1 MSIGRALATARVDAG
16 LSVEQVSDRT
26 RIRRTLLLAIEQD
39 DFSRCGG
46 DFYARGHL
54 KAIAEAVGVE
64 AAPLLAELDTANV
77 GLTPPPQASTI
88 FQAERISRRE
98 RRNPNWS
105 AVMAAALVA
114 VLGIAGWQIIRSGTD
129 SAPIQTVAGGPF
141 PTATSPAQGRPGPS
155 GATFTPTPVPAAS
168 PDAVPPDAGT
178 PDAGTPDVGTPDA
191 VPPDAVP
198 TAPVPPDIL
207 AAAPRT
213 TVEVEVAAATAA
225 SWLRVTDS
233 TDATLFTGTIPLGQ
247 ARTYSDPRRLR
258 LVMGNAGG
266 LSLTVNG
273 VLVGTPG
280 APGQV
285 VRQEFGLADPVQ
297 G

>member
-1 MSIGRALATARVDAG
+1 MSIGQALATARLAAG

-26 RIRRTLLLAIEQD
+26 RIRRTLIVAIEQD

-54 KAIAEAVGVE
+54 KAIAMAVGVDAE
-64 AAPLLAELDTANV
+64 PLLAELNPANV
-77 GLTPPPQASTI
+77 GLTPPPRASTI
-88 FQAERISRRE
+88 FQAERARRE

-114 VLGIAGWQIIRSGTD
+114 VLGIAGWQIFAASTD
-129 SAPIQTVAGGPF
+129 SRLTQTVAGAPIATPAVPAPQGS
-141 PTATSPAQGRPGPS
+141 TSPAPP
-155 GATFTPTPVPAAS
+155 ADDPAPPPEPLPAA
-168 PDAVPPDAGT
+168 PADAVPPVLA
-178 PDAGTPDVGTPDA
+178 
-191 VPPDAVP
+191 PPGV
-198 TAPVPPDIL
+198 V

-213 TVEVEVAAATAA
+213 TVQVAVAAATAA
-225 SWLRVTDS
+225 SWISVTDS
-233 TDATLFTGTIPLGQ
+233 TDATVFSGTITLGQ
-247 ARTYSDPRRLR
+247 VMTYSDPRRLR

-273 VLVGTPG
+273 VPVGTPG

>member
-1 MSIGRALATARVDAG
+1 MSIGQALATARHDAG

-26 RIRRTLLLAIEQD
+26 RIRRTLIVAIEVD

-54 KAIAEAVGVE
+54 RAIATAVGIE
-64 AAPLLAELDTANV
+64 AGPLLAQLDATTV
-77 GLTPPPQASTI
+77 GLTPPPRASAV
-88 FQAERISRRE
+88 FEAERVSRRE
-98 RRNPNWS
+98 RRSPNWS

-114 VLGIAGWQIIRSGTD
+114 VIGIAGWQIISSGTD
-129 SAPIQTVAGGPF
+129 SRAIETVAGAP
-141 PTATSPAQGRPGPS
+141 PQATPAPSQPGEPNGAAADAPLSPL
-155 GATFTPTPVPAAS
+155 
-168 PDAVPPDAGT
+168 PDAAGGPGAVEPDPPGALAPPGA
-178 PDAGTPDVGTPDA
+178 PPGA
-191 VPPDAVP
+191 VQPGIV
-198 TAPVPPDIL
+198 

-213 TVEVEVAAATAA
+213 TVQVAVAAATAA
-225 SWLRVTDS
+225 SWISVTDS
-233 TDATLFTGTIPLGQ
+233 TDSTVFSGTIGLGEVL
-247 ARTYSDPRRLR
+247 TYSDPRRLR

>member
-1 MSIGRALATARVDAG
+1 MSIGQALAAARLAAG

-26 RIRRTLLLAIEQD
+26 RIRRTLVVAIEQD

-54 KAIAEAVGVE
+54 KAIALAVGVE
-64 AAPLLAELDTANV
+64 AAPLLADLDSANV
-77 GLTPPPQASTI
+77 GLTPPPRASTI
-88 FQAERISRRE
+88 FQAERASRRE
-98 RRNPNWS
+98 RRSPNWS
-105 AVMAAALVA
+105 AVMATALVG
-114 VLGIAGWQIIRSGTD
+114 VLGIAGWQILSTGTD
-129 SAPIQTVAGGPF
+129 SRPTQTVAGAPV
-141 PTATSPAQGRPGPS
+141 PM
-155 GATFTPTPVPAAS
+155 TPVPAPGQAARPS
-168 PDAVPPDAGT
+168 GAAADPAPSQVPVPAAPPGAVPPGAVPPGAVPPGAVPPDI
-178 PDAGTPDVGTPDA
+178 V
-191 VPPDAVP
+191 
-198 TAPVPPDIL
+198 

-213 TVEVEVAAATAA
+213 TVQVAVAAATAA
-225 SWLRVTDS
+225 SWISVTDS
-233 TDATLFTGTIPLGQ
+233 TDATVFSGTIALGQ
-247 ARTYSDPRRLR
+247 VLTYSDPRRLR

-285 VRQEFGLADPVQ
+285 VRQEFGLADPMQ

>member
-1 MSIGRALATARVDAG
+1 MSIGQALATARHDAG

-26 RIRRTLLLAIEQD
+26 RIRRTLIVAIEVD

-54 KAIAEAVGVE
+54 RAIATAIGIEAG
-64 AAPLLAELDTANV
+64 PLLAQLDATTV
-77 GLTPPPQASTI
+77 GLTPPPRASAV
-88 FQAERISRRE
+88 FEAERVSRRE
-98 RRNPNWS
+98 RRSPNWS

-114 VLGIAGWQIIRSGTD
+114 VIGIAGWQIINSSTD
-129 SAPIQTVAGGPF
+129 SRAIETVVGAPPQST
-141 PTATSPAQGRPGPS
+141 PAPGRPGEPS
-155 GATFTPTPVPAAS
+155 GAAPEAPLAPL
-168 PDAVPPDAGT
+168 PDAADVPGGVEPVQPGAAG
-178 PDAGTPDVGTPDA
+178 PQGD
-191 VPPDAVP
+191 PPGV
-198 TAPVPPDIL
+198 APPGIV

-213 TVEVEVAAATAA
+213 TVQVAVAAATAA
-225 SWLRVTDS
+225 SWISVTDS
-233 TDATLFTGTIPLGQ
+233 ADSTVFSGTIGLGEVL
-247 ARTYSDPRRLR
+247 TYSDPRRLR

>member
-1 MSIGRALATARVDAG
+1 MSIGQALATARLAAG

-26 RIRRTLLLAIEQD
+26 RIRRTLIVAIEQD

-54 KAIAEAVGVE
+54 KAIALAVGLE
-64 AAPLLAELDTANV
+64 AAPLLADLDTANV
-77 GLTPPPQASTI
+77 GLTPPPRASTI
-88 FQAERISRRE
+88 FHAEQASRRE

-114 VLGIAGWQIIRSGTD
+114 VLGIAGWQILFSVND
-129 SAPIQTVAGGPF
+129 SRGIQTVAGAPA
-141 PTATSPAQGRPGPS
+141 PSPVPAPDASSTPS
-155 GATFTPTPVPAAS
+155 GAAAGPTVPPGAAQ
-168 PDAVPPDAGT
+168 PGAAQPGAAQPGAVPPDI
-178 PDAGTPDVGTPDA
+178 V
-191 VPPDAVP
+191 
-198 TAPVPPDIL
+198 

-213 TVEVEVAAATAA
+213 TVQVDVAAATAA
-225 SWLRVTDS
+225 SWISVTDS
-233 TDATLFTGTIPLGQ
+233 TDATVFSGTIALGQ
-247 ARTYSDPRRLR
+247 VLTYSDPRRLR

-273 VLVGTPG
+273 VPVGTPG

-285 VRQEFGLADPVQ
+285 VRQEFGLADPMQ